1 MIDRIRRTDLRAQD
15 ALRPSARVEPVR
27 ELPSSGVEEAPT
39 LGFTGLAQQLR
50 GLKLG
55 GIRGQLEE
63 ARALNG
69 LAVVVGPRANAVA
82 RSLDYLNARSRTF
95 RGWIERSRRKGRRFM
110 VRTTGG
116 DADSFASLPPQ
127 DGART
132 ETVLL
137 NLTQAMGTRHGIAGL
152 VAHEFGHAAG
162 GLKDGAVGQVGPN
175 QRAEALVL
183 AEAGLG
189 DGSVYRYGELPGRR
203 QVRAVGRILLA

>member
-1 MIDRIRRTDLRAQD
+1 MIDRVRASEIRRTGEAQ
-15 ALRPSARVEPVR
+15 PVGRVEPAGGSG
-27 ELPSSGVEEAPT
+27 ESPS
-39 LGFTGLAQQLR
+39 LGFMGLAQQLR

-55 GIRGQLEE
+55 GVRGRLEE
-63 ARALNG
+63 ARALGG
-69 LAVVVGPRANAVA
+69 LAVVVGPRAGQVA

-95 RGWIERSRRKGRRFM
+95 RSWIERSRRMGRRFM

-116 DADSFASLPPQ
+116 DADSFASLPPG
-127 DGART
+127 DEART
-132 ETVLL
+132 ETVML
-137 NLTQAMGTRHGIAGL
+137 NLTQAMGTRHGVIGL

-162 GLKDGAVGQVGPN
+162 GLRDGAIGQVGPN

-203 QVRAVGRILLA
+203 QVRPAGRILLA

>member
-1 MIDRIRRTDLRAQD
+1 MVDRIRLSEIRRASVTQ
-15 ALRPSARVEPVR
+15 PVPRVEPAGGID
-27 ELPSSGVEEAPT
+27 ESPT
-39 LGFTGLAQQLR
+39 LGFMGLAQQLR

-55 GIRGQLEE
+55 GIRGRLEE

-69 LAVVVGPRANAVA
+69 LAVVVGPRAQAVA
-82 RSLDYLNARSRTF
+82 RSLDFLNGRSRTF

-116 DADSFASLPPQ
+116 DADSFASLPPE

-203 QVRAVGRILLA
+203 QVRPVGRILLA